1 MRLFPLCVWLAHVA
15 SIAGAPW
22 GNYDGNGGLTDG
34 HYCADNALSPP
45 TTYDFSRGYW
55 FGLTWASTAPSAGVF
70 NFSGLDAALAR
81 ADATNQYVEAN
92 ALVGQCS
99 PAWLYSKAVGVEPL
113 IVSWKPPPT
122 CVPPLCVPAGTWNCS
137 SNNGQGCGCDGRYP
151 CNQTFPD
158 YLSPIYQTHQKAWA
172 QALHDHVQ
180 DLPRNLFDRLL
191 SVQVNAGSTG
201 DGCAWH
207 GRLYPDQRLAGY
219 NKIENKTVYNAFS
232 LSVHK
237 MWISIFGTT
246 SAERAIPLLFNGLGS
261 ASLPGL
267 QEAVNASVRAGMM
280 PRGYMI
286 KVGGPSHLYSES
298 GEMETYNTIAPLM
311 RTPLSPGV
319 YVRSRG
325 ESTLSASTSWMTNA
339 GWTAW
344 ALSGFSLAYGAD
356 TWQNNTLI
364 EEQPRLWPALATF
377 SRYAG
382 W

>member
-137 SNNGQGCGCDGRYP
+137 SNNGQGCGCDGRYATQSP
-151 CNQTFPD
+151 HATTFVGQN
-158 YLSPIYQTHQKAWA
+158 SSM
-172 QALHDHVQ
+172 
-180 DLPRNLFDRLL
+180 LL
-191 SVQVNAGSTG
+191 
-201 DGCAWH
+201 D
-207 GRLYPDQRLAGY
+207 
-219 NKIENKTVYNAFS
+219 I
-232 LSVHK
+232 
-237 MWISIFGTT
+237 
-246 SAERAIPLLFNGLGS
+246 
-261 ASLPGL
+261 
-267 QEAVNASVRAGMM
+267 VRALSATRDIEQQHLARCNIDESATLFFLDNSA
-280 PRGYMI
+280 PF
-286 KVGGPSHLYSES
+286 PS
-298 GEMETYNTIAPLM
+298 P
-311 RTPLSPGV
+311 PLSP
-319 YVRSRG
+319 S
-325 ESTLSASTSWMTNA
+325 L
-339 GWTAW
+339 
-344 ALSGFSLAYGAD
+344 ALSRPLSPSLPCPPLPSLPQVPLQPNISRLSLPDLPDAPEGVGAGVARPRAGPSA
-356 TWQNNTLI
+356 
-364 EEQPRLWPALATF
+364 QPL
-377 SRYAG
+377 
-382 W
+382 